1 MSVLGRLAL
10 LVGLA
15 AAWPLTSTGDI
26 DLGGDSS
33 IITNSTL
40 EARATS
46 SDWWFP
52 NIDYSNPDWANSDP
66 IVGSSYPVYVSV
78 SDVTGLKN
86 AIASN
91 NRPNKYLADQPR
103 VIYIA
108 PGTYT
113 LSSTLYLYTDTILI
127 GDAVNPP
134 TIRASSG
141 FSGSQLVAGGVDQ
154 DDSGN
159 GGELKFSTM
168 IKNVILDTTANSG
181 KQQFTALSWRV
192 AQNSGL
198 VNVVI
203 NMPSGAHT
211 GITLGQGS
219 TIQVGDVTF
228 NNGKTGLEF
237 GASQQATL
245 KNLSFKR
252 CSTGIS
258 IINKNPHTINI
269 FHPTFDSVSSPIVLQ
284 DGVGAWVS
292 VVDATVTNSRG
303 TFFTSNNQ
311 YPNFMV
317 ENIVTDSSDYAIVVV
332 GSDTKVSGRT
342 RTGTYVFGNTV
353 GADPVYQTNNQAVNL
368 NRPSALTTGSNG
380 FYPIVTANQYPN
392 ARVSDVINLK
402 NPNQNGGV
410 TLKGDNSANDGP
422 ALQSALNYAARQ
434 NKIAFLPFGIYRTLQ
449 TITIPSGTELVGNG
463 WSTISGYGSTFSD
476 PSNPTPV
483 VQIGTPGSTGTAHIQ
498 DIRFTVGQRL
508 PGAII
513 VQVNLAGASPGDVS
527 ISNSPITIGGLR
539 STEID
544 CPADSQAC
552 RAAYLG
558 LHLTSSSSAYID
570 NVWAWVADH
579 PSDPQRDP
587 SEQGVHMAV
596 KGGVLV
602 EATKGTWLVG
612 IGSEHFWLYQL
623 AYNSAQNVF
632 VSLFQSETNYQQG
645 NNANTQPPS
654 PYTSRSLVDSDPD
667 FSWCAADGKGEPC
680 YKSIAQWF
688 PKNQSGNIRSYASAS
703 WNFPQYGD
711 QDYMNVVASTPSNSH
726 FYGLTAGPDV
736 TRLLRLADGSSTGG
750 PNHFSGSWQLLAAEW
765 SP

>member
-1 MSVLGRLAL
+1 
-10 LVGLA
+10 
-15 AAWPLTSTGDI
+15 
-26 DLGGDSS
+26 
-33 IITNSTL
+33 
-40 EARATS
+40 
-46 SDWWFP
+46 
-52 NIDYSNPDWANSDP
+52 
-66 IVGSSYPVYVSV
+66 
-78 SDVTGLKN
+78 
-86 AIASN
+86 
-91 NRPNKYLADQPR
+91 
-103 VIYIA
+103 
-108 PGTYT
+108 
-113 LSSTLYLYTDTILI
+113 
-127 GDAVNPP
+127 
-134 TIRASSG
+134 
-141 FSGSQLVAGGVDQ
+141 
-154 DDSGN
+154 
-159 GGELKFSTM
+159 
-168 IKNVILDTTANSG
+168 
-181 KQQFTALSWRV
+181 
-192 AQNSGL
+192 
-198 VNVVI
+198 
-203 NMPSGAHT
+203 
-211 GITLGQGS
+211 
-219 TIQVGDVTF
+219 
-228 NNGKTGLEF
+228 
-237 GASQQATL
+237 
-245 KNLSFKR
+245 
-252 CSTGIS
+252 
-258 IINKNPHTINI
+258 
-269 FHPTFDSVSSPIVLQ
+269 
-284 DGVGAWVS
+284 
-292 VVDATVTNSRG
+292 
-303 TFFTSNNQ
+303 
-311 YPNFMV
+311 
-317 ENIVTDSSDYAIVVV
+317 
-332 GSDTKVSGRT
+332 
-342 RTGTYVFGNTV
+342 
-353 GADPVYQTNNQAVNL
+353 
-368 NRPSALTTGSNG
+368 
-380 FYPIVTANQYPN
+380 
-392 ARVSDVINLK
+392 
-402 NPNQNGGV
+402 
-410 TLKGDNSANDGP
+410 
-422 ALQSALNYAARQ
+422 
-434 NKIAFLPFGIYRTLQ
+434 
-449 TITIPSGTELVGNG
+449 
-463 WSTISGYGSTFSD
+463 
-476 PSNPTPV
+476 